1 MLQAVIRKHGE
12 VLSKGGVGGNITKEG
27 VGVPTGGVTGGGGG
41 VKRVSSVMEGGGK
54 RSLTALGR
62 VDAMYQNVVKYGP
75 LDERQVTFETDL
87 AVLVSKETSL
97 PLSIVT
103 SPWLRT
109 LVLRRDPR
117 IVFPDRRF
125 FTETIIP
132 RVRKICEDVHTTPYL
147 TNCHGVWLTFDLWM
161 KGGIKVDVFGINAH
175 VIVDPCDF
183 GAPPNTPWIK
193 KVYLYIFK
201 QTCIHESTYMRVFQE

>member
-1 MLQAVIRKHGE
+1 MHLPLLQEAIRKHAE
-12 VLSKGGVGGNITKEG
+12 VLSKGGGDGNITQEG
-27 VGVPTGGVTGGGGG
+27 VEVPTGGVTGGGGG
-41 VKRVSSVMEGGGK
+41 VKRVSSELEGGGK

-62 VDAMYQNVVKYGP
+62 VDAMHQNVVKYGA

-103 SPWLRT
+103 SPWLHT

-125 FTETIIP
+125 FTETII
-132 RVRKICEDVHTTPYL
+132 H
-147 TNCHGVWLTFDLWM
+147 
-161 KGGIKVDVFGINAH
+161 
-175 VIVDPCDF
+175 CD
-183 GAPPNTPWIK
+183 
-193 KVYLYIFK
+193 
-201 QTCIHESTYMRVFQE
+201 R